1 MFKSKVFKAWT
12 LVLQL
17 GISMLVPIF
26 LLIVVAYIV
35 KDRFNVDIMLLC
47 VIFGVFVGARNVY
60 AIIKNYL
67 ATIDN
72 DKEKESELMKRHLR
86 SIKDR

>member
-26 LLIVVAYIV
+26 LLIAVAYIV
-35 KDRFNVDIMLLC
+35 KERFNVDIMLLC
-47 VIFGVFVGARNVY
+47 VIFGVFVGARNVD

-72 DKEKESELMKRHLR
+72 DKEKESELMKRHLK

>member
-26 LLIVVAYIV
+26 LLIAVAHIV
-35 KDRFNVDIMLLC
+35 KERFNVDIMLLC
-47 VIFGVFVGARNVY
+47 VIFGVFVGVRNVY

-72 DKEKESELMKRHLR
+72 DKEKESELMKRHLK

>member
-60 AIIKNYL
+60 A
-67 ATIDN
+67 
-72 DKEKESELMKRHLR
+72 R
-86 SIKDR
+86 